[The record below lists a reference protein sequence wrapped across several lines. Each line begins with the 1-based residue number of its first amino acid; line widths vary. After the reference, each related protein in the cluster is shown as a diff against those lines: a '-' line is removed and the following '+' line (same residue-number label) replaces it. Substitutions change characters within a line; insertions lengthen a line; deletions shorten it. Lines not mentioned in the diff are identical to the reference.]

1 MIKTL
6 FLFYLILRVFLEDCT
21 NFNSEYFCIDD
32 QTEYPESWDERSFQT
47 PPRDDPNWRKNYQD
61 MSYLVGYAQLK
72 YSSDRKICTINFIIK
87 VNPNINNYKLFINL
101 VSESKNQIVLQ

>member
-47 PPRDDPNWRKNYQD
+47 PPRYVLIWREKYQGKY
-61 MSYLVGYAQLK
+61 YLVGYTQLE
-72 YSSDRKICTINFIIK
+72 YSSDSKIYSINFITRINPSINTIK
-87 VNPNINNYKLFINL
+87 P
-101 VSESKNQIVLQ
+101 